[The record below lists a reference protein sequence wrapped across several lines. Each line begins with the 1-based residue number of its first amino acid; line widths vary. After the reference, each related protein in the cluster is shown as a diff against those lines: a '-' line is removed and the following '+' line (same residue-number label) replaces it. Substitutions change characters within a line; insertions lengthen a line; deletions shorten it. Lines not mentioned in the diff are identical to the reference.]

1 MTGFQEQLDNM
12 ALSDQP
18 TQPQVPRRI
27 PEREEPEDID
37 INDLVLS
44 PMAGESRDT
53 LLASLATLSD
63 SFAIEPIDEMFDPV
77 PLRD

>member
-12 ALSDQP
+12 ALSDRP

-37 INDLVLS
+37 INDLVMS
-44 PMAGESRDT
+44 PMAGETRDT
-53 LLASLATLSD
+53 LLASLASLSD

-77 PLRD
+77 PLH